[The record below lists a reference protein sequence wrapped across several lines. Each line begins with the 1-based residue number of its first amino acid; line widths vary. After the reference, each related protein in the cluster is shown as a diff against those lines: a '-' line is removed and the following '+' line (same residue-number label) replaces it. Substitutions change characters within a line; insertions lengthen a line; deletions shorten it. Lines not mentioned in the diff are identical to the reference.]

1 MPRTSLPDACQR
13 FTRTYGGTASSADRT
28 RARGLQ
34 AVPQDRGRLFSR
46 MSTCERRPA
55 YGGIAPKPAGGLAKP
70 WARVCLRVSPQNS
83 LGSYPAFIRA
93 LPMVMAV
100 AEGQPQ
106 NLRIHVRGSHWKFA
120 RAIPGA

>member
-1 MPRTSLPDACQR
+1 MPRTSLPDAWQR

-55 YGGIAPKPAGGLAKP
+55 CGGIAPKPAGGLAKP
-70 WARVCLRVSPQNS
+70 WARVCL
-83 LGSYPAFIRA
+83 LLAGSVRPARGEADIARRRKVQGLRA
-93 LPMVMAV
+93 HHTRRHQAP
-100 AEGQPQ
+100 
-106 NLRIHVRGSHWKFA
+106 
-120 RAIPGA
+120 